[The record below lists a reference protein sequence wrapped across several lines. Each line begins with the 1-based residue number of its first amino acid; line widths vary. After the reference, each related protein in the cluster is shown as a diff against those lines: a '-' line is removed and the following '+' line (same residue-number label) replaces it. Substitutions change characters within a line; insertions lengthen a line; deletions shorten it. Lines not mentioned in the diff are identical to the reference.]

1 MKSSRRNSK
10 RRKSKMF
17 QRFSE
22 LACRRWSQVDGSDRV
37 ERSTS
42 DVDDSHA
49 HVVTGGDNCET
60 ANDHVVT
67 GGDNCETDNDHVVTG
82 SDNCETADDRVATGG
97 DNCESL
103 IDLCLFGDQS
113 TSLIGYQSTSLI
125 EPVVKPCAEMNVGE
139 DTESKSGDSNKV
151 NTVISASSTSSD
163 SNTVISGSTSNDSEG
178 ESSEYLPTPVKKVCL
193 SKNVSPNE
201 LGNSVFLCQTTQLQ
215 AFIDQVNETTLCY
228 SPQCTGKLVPVNI
241 KHVGLG
247 GSVTVKFSCTGCAE
261 RMLNLASSNDIAFS
275 RRMVCSLALQ
285 VAFIAGGCMHSQYNK
300 ILKQHLGMSAVNATT
315 FYETVKLLH
324 PIVNGML
331 NEMCNDAKSEM
342 KMLDPSTVGSWQRAV
357 TSSDGAWLTRGKF
370 SQNCT
375 FTIRNYVNN
384 SLLYFVHLCMRGKR
398 VNEDELYRGTAKGAE
413 GHAANMAF
421 GQAKQEG
428 LHIEIQWQDGDSS
441 SAKSFRQHYP
451 DETKS
456 QVMLCG
462 GHVARAHTKH
472 LGEISKQKSFSA
484 TMQDMYKARF
494 PDVLTVKCHCP
505 KRHSK
510 KCGCISKSFIHGART
525 NFFYCLLQAE
535 KDPNAFASRLNV
547 LGKYHARDIHT
558 WGTGQCDF
566 HDRIECSC
574 GNCDDEVICC
584 GKEYHAKNPLPCPF
598 HALAYE
604 IECHNR
610 ASQASHIIHTELGR
624 GHSNYPEAS
633 HNMLV
638 RYRSKDK
645 YLQSTHYMVSTNMGL
660 LQANMTW
667 LGKKYGLLYHWLG
680 KKYGLLYHWLLDLFA
695 RLKLPL
701 FDGMVEALRKGNEVR
716 ARNLEKKKTEEAKE
730 KRIAWKK
737 QESRNKRKENYGYGG
752 KIYTTL
758 MAQVMRMM
766 RRMKRMI
773 LLIMCMKR
781 LAYNVLHLAKNVNA
795 VQLII
800 NIQAITNVP
809 LIRRINSYVLEMMM
823 ILRTL
828 VILTILIL
836 PKKWSRIFAHVE
848 QRK

>member
-10 RRKSKMF
+10 RRKSKRS

-22 LACRRWSQVDGSDRV
+22 LARRRWSKVDGSDRA
-37 ERSTS
+37 EHSTS
-42 DVDDSHA
+42 DVDDSHVHVVTGGDNCETA
-49 HVVTGGDNCET
+49 SDHVVTGGDNCET
-60 ANDHVVT
+60 AN
-67 GGDNCETDNDHVVTG
+67 
-82 SDNCETADDRVATGG
+82 DRVATGG

-113 TSLIGYQSTSLI
+113 SLI
-125 EPVVKPCAEMNVGE
+125 EPVVEPCAEMNVGE
-139 DTESKSGDSNKV
+139 DTDSNSGDSNKV

-193 SKNVSPNE
+193 SKNVSPIE

-247 GSVTVKFSCTGCAE
+247 GSVMVKFSCTGCAE

-331 NEMCNDAKSEM
+331 NEMCNDAKSEI

-398 VNEDELYRGTAKGAE
+398 VDEDDLYRGTAKGAE
-413 GHAANMAF
+413 GYAANMAF

-451 DETKS
+451 DKTKS

-484 TMQDMYKARF
+484 TMQDMYKAKF

-510 KCGCISKSFIHGART
+510 KCGCISKSFIRGART

-566 HDRIECSC
+566 HDLIECSC

-584 GKEYHAKNPLPCPF
+584 GKEYHAKNPLTCPF

-633 HNMLV
+633 HNVLV

-645 YLQSTHYMVSTNMGL
+645 YLQSTHYIVSTNMGL

-667 LGKKYGLLYHWLG
+667 LGKKYGLS
-680 KKYGLLYHWLLDLFA
+680 YHWLLDLFA

-701 FDGMVEALRKGNEVR
+701 FDGMAEALRKGNEVR

-737 QESRNKRKENYGYGG
+737 ARVQEQEERK
-752 KIYTTL
+752 L
-758 MAQVMRMM
+758 W
-766 RRMKRMI
+766 
-773 LLIMCMKR
+773 
-781 LAYNVLHLAKNVNA
+781 
-795 VQLII
+795 
-800 NIQAITNVP
+800 
-809 LIRRINSYVLEMMM
+809 IRRQNIHHTYGSGDDNDEEDEEDDPVDNVHEKASSQCATSSKKCKCGSTDHKYTSHHKCPLNKKNKQPCVGDDDDATDTCNSDTTDTAEEVVENFCTCGTEKVTHS
-823 ILRTL
+823 RTCPL
-828 VILTILIL
+828 NPRNYSV
-836 PKKWSRIFAHVE
+836 
-848 QRK
+848 